1 MKIMMIVRRAH
12 MALNVCARHLTR
24 PMPVVFVAGESLS
37 LIGCGGAPSVT
48 VAGAYFPAWLLCGLI
63 AVLVG
68 GNCTRLMVVTGLS
81 NHIPYQLAVCSSIGV
96 IVALLVWQVWVV
108 H

>member
-1 MKIMMIVRRAH
+1 MKVKMIVRRAH
-12 MALNVCARHLTR
+12 TASNVCARHLAR
-24 PMPVVFVAGESLS
+24 PVPVVFVAGGSLS
-37 LIGCGGAPSVT
+37 LTGCGGAPSVT

-63 AVLVG
+63 AVFVAVIARGLMLV
-68 GNCTRLMVVTGLS
+68 TRLS
-81 NHIPYQLAVCSSIGV
+81 NHIPYQLAVCSSVGV